1 MKRKRNNLI
10 GIFVVS
16 LATFIFLDIP
26 VYSDHDFE
34 LETKRYKKNAKFLES
49 ISIGNIPEEKESI
62 SLEIA
67 KDKNFLKLII
77 KDVGFNSKVFTKYKE
92 DIINFEITTI
102 KKRSIEKNEQII
114 EIPSQGIVEARLH
127 GKEKNYKLDLKIDD
141 QILKEDVQ
149 ITTLGTDVVLSF
161 EKLTLTSEEAYEN
174 NMKII
179 SKPKSKK
186 INIKQK
192 GAIAPPLGDI
202 AIGTTIIPNPNLLNL
217 KGPKVSL
224 VFKQTQSKKA
234 LEFLLSKANYGF
246 VWVQKDPSYNPD
258 GNSSSS
264 TQTISN
270 EGTNL
275 ASQSLDGSSMGL
287 SNSQTPDS
295 SEANADSH
303 RYITLTLKDVPFNN
317 AFNAVLMASGMQAKL
332 ENGIVYVGP
341 NVRESVFNSRISRVY
356 RLNQTTANAA
366 ASYLANLGA
375 RVTRTTTIETAVT
388 QGVSESSSVSGAA
401 NSSTTQSGSSTSV
414 EVYGSDI
421 GPLLGLIATTDDRLQ
436 TVTMIGAADVVT
448 VAEEYLKKLDLRQ
461 RQVALSVKILDVQLD
476 DGTTISNSWAMR
488 QNNNFIVNDS
498 GKLITAF
505 GKYLPPNEANDFAD
519 PRGGDD
525 GTNIGVEIRESDD
538 SGTPPVVTTLTQMRR
553 INPVNL
559 YTNQNFIKFLRAQIV
574 SKNTKILASPTL
586 ILNEFPGKSGGE
598 TVSFSDIS
606 EALSSGSIGRAYG
619 NEGFVIVGNQLP
631 INCTAEGDTASF
643 EYGIAGLTF
652 GARVLRI
659 DDNGYVTFAISPS
672 VSASSSTREINGCG
686 IIDLLS
692 VRRLDSGSIRVKDG
706 HTLILTGVLNSNDKE
721 TITKFPF
728 FGDLPILGHFFRNR
742 VSAKDQRELV
752 IMVTPRLLDGSDSEF
767 ENINT
772 FTSSYKE
779 DLED

>member
-1 MKRKRNNLI
+1 MKRKRNNLV

-26 VYSDHDFE
+26 VYSDHNFE
-34 LETKRYKKNAKFLES
+34 LETKRYKQNAKFLDS
-49 ISIGNIPEEKESI
+49 ISIGNIPEEKKTI

-67 KDKNFLKLII
+67 KDQNFLKLII

-102 KKRSIEKNEQII
+102 NKRSIEKNEQII
-114 EIPSQGIVEARLH
+114 EIPSQGIVQARLH
-127 GKEKNYKLDLKIDD
+127 GKEKNYKLDLKLDD
-141 QILKEDVQ
+141 RILKEDVQ
-149 ITTLGTDVVLSF
+149 ITTLGADVVLSF
-161 EKLTLTSEEAYEN
+161 EKLTLTREEAYEK

-179 SKPKSKK
+179 AQPKSKK

-275 ASQSLDGSSMGL
+275 ATQSMDGSSMGL

-295 SEANADSH
+295 AEKNADSH

-388 QGVSESSSVSGAA
+388 QGVSASSSVSGAA

-436 TVTMIGAADVVT
+436 TVTMIGAADVVS

-476 DGTTISNSWAMR
+476 DGTSLSNSWAMK

-505 GKYLPPNEANDFAD
+505 GKYLPPNESNDFAD
-519 PRGGDD
+519 PRGQGDGSSD
-525 GTNIGVEIRESDD
+525 NVENIASDS
-538 SGTPPVVTTLTQMRR
+538 SGTPPIVTTLTQVRR
-553 INPVNL
+553 LNPVNM
-559 YTNQNFIKFLRAQIV
+559 YTNQNFITFLRAQIV

-598 TVSFSDIS
+598 AVTFTDVS
-606 EALSSGSIGRAYG
+606 EALSSGSIGRSYG

-728 FGDLPILGHFFRNR
+728 FGDLPIIGHFFRNR

-752 IMVTPRLLDGSDSEF
+752 IMVTPRLLDGSDGEF

-772 FTSSYKE
+772 FTSSYKD
-779 DLED
+779 DLQ

>member
-1 MKRKRNNLI
+1 MKRKRNNL
-10 GIFVVS
+10 FALLVVT
-16 LATFIFLDIP
+16 LTAVIFLDIP
-26 VYSDHDFE
+26 AYSDHNSE
-34 LETKRYKKNAKFLES
+34 LKTKRNKKTAKFLDS
-49 ISIGNIPEEKESI
+49 ISIGNIPEKNKLI

-67 KDKNFLKLII
+67 NDTKNLKLII
-77 KDVGFNSKVFTKYKE
+77 KNVGFNSKVFSKFNE
-92 DIINFEITTI
+92 DSINFEITTI
-102 KKRSIEKNEQII
+102 KRTSIDQNEQII
-114 EIPSQGIVEARLH
+114 KIPSQGIIKARLY
-127 GKEKNYKLDLKIDD
+127 GKEKKYKLDIKLDD
-141 QILKEDVQ
+141 QIIKDDIQV
-149 ITTLGTDVVLSF
+149 TTLGTDIILSF
-161 EKLTLTSEEAYEN
+161 RKLSLSSEEVYEK
-174 NMKII
+174 NMQAIAE
-179 SKPKSKK
+179 PKSKK
-186 INIKQK
+186 FTLNQK

-202 AIGTTIIPNPNLLNL
+202 AIGTTLIPNPNLLNL
-217 KGPKVSL
+217 KGPNVSL
-224 VFKQTQSKKA
+224 VFKQTQAKKA
-234 LEFLLSKANYGF
+234 LELLLSKANYGF

-258 GNSSSS
+258 GSSSS
-264 TQTISN
+264 SIQTISN
-270 EGTNL
+270 EGSNTL
-275 ASQSLDGSSMGL
+275 ASSSMDPSLMGM
-287 SNSQTPDS
+287 SNSQSSDS

-303 RYITLTLKDVPFNN
+303 RYITLTLKDVPFKN

-375 RVTRTTTIETAVT
+375 KVTRTTTIETAVT
-388 QGVSESSSVSGAA
+388 QGAAQSSTVSGSAT
-401 NSSTTQSGSSTSV
+401 SSTTTSGSSTSV

-436 TVTMIGAADVVT
+436 TVTMIGSSDIVT

-476 DGTTISNSWAMR
+476 DGTSISNSWAMR

-505 GKYLPPNEANDFAD
+505 GEYLPPNEANDFTD
-519 PRGGDD
+519 SRGGSDS
-525 GTNIGVEIRESDD
+525 GFNNEIIEKDD
-538 SGTPPVVTTLTQMRR
+538 SSDNPVVTTLSQVRR
-553 INPVNL
+553 INPVNM
-559 YTNQNFIKFLRAQIV
+559 YSNQTFIKFLRAQIV

-598 TVSFSDIS
+598 TVTFSDIS
-606 EALSSGSIGRAYG
+606 EALSSGSIGRSYG

-672 VSASSSTREINGCG
+672 VSASSSTREITGCG

-706 HTLILTGVLNSNDKE
+706 NTLILTGVLNANDKE

-728 FGDLPILGHFFRNR
+728 FGDLPIIGHFFRNR

-752 IMVTPRLLDGSDSEF
+752 ILVTPRLLDGSDSEF
-767 ENINT
+767 ENINK
-772 FTSSYKE
+772 FTSSYKN
-779 DLED
+779 DY

>member
-16 LATFIFLDIP
+16 LTTFIFLDIP

-34 LETKRYKKNAKFLES
+34 LKTKRYKQNAKFLDS
-49 ISIGNIPEEKESI
+49 ISIGNFPEENKLI

-67 KDKNFLKLII
+67 NDKNFLKLII

-102 KKRSIEKNEQII
+102 NKMSIEGNEQII
-114 EIPSQGIVEARLH
+114 EIPSQGIVKARLH

-141 QILKEDVQ
+141 RMIKEDVQ
-149 ITTLGTDVVLSF
+149 ITKLGTDVVLSF
-161 EKLTLTSEEAYEN
+161 KKLSFTSEEAYEK
-174 NMKII
+174 NMQII
-179 SKPKSKK
+179 AKPKSEK
-186 INIKQK
+186 ITIKPK

-258 GNSSSS
+258 GDSSSS

-275 ASQSLDGSSMGL
+275 ATQSMDGSSMGL

-375 RVTRTTTIETAVT
+375 KVTRTTTIETAVT

-436 TVTMIGAADVVT
+436 AVTMIGAADVVS

-519 PRGGDD
+519 GRGGE
-525 GTNIGVEIRESDD
+525 GED
-538 SGTPPVVTTLTQMRR
+538 SIPGIEQITTENGQAETVLTQMRR

-598 TVSFSDIS
+598 AVTFSDVS
-606 EALSSGSIGRAYG
+606 EALSSGSIGRSYG

-652 GARVLRI
+652 GARILRI

-728 FGDLPILGHFFRNR
+728 FGDLPIIGHFFRNR
-742 VSAKDQRELV
+742 VSAKEQRELV
-752 IMVTPRLLDGSDSEF
+752 IMVTPRLLDGSDGEF

-772 FTSSYKE
+772 FTSSYKD
-779 DLED
+779 DLQ

>member
-16 LATFIFLDIP
+16 LATIIFLDIP
-26 VYSDHDFE
+26 VYPDHNSE
-34 LETKRYKKNAKFLES
+34 LKEKRNKQTSKFLDTV
-49 ISIGNIPEEKESI
+49 SIGNIPEEKKSI
-62 SLEIA
+62 SLKIGN
-67 KDKNFLKLII
+67 DKNFLKLII
-77 KDVGFNSKVFTKYKE
+77 KDVGFNSKIFAKYKE

-102 KKRSIEKNEQII
+102 KERSIEENEQIL
-114 EIPSQGIVEARLH
+114 EIPSQGLFQARLY
-127 GKEKNYKLDLKIDD
+127 GKEKNYKLDLKIDN
-141 QILKEDVQ
+141 QIIKEDVQ
-149 ITTLGTDVVLSF
+149 VSTLGTDIILSF
-161 EKLTLTSEEAYEN
+161 RKLALPNEDAYEK
-174 NMKII
+174 NMQVIAQ
-179 SKPKSKK
+179 PKSEK
-186 INIKQK
+186 ITIKQK

-202 AIGTTIIPNPNLLNL
+202 AIGTTLIPNPNLLNL
-217 KGPKVSL
+217 NGPKVSL
-224 VFKQTQSKKA
+224 VFKQTQAKKA

-258 GNSSSS
+258 SNSSSS
-264 TQTISN
+264 IQTISN
-270 EGTNL
+270 EGTNNL
-275 ASQSLDGSSMGL
+275 AIQSMEGSSMGL
-287 SNSQTPDS
+287 SNSESSDS
-295 SEANADSH
+295 SESNADSH

-375 RVTRTTTIETAVT
+375 KVTRTTTIETAVT
-388 QGVSESSSVSGAA
+388 QGVSQSNSVSGGA
-401 NSSTTQSGSSTSV
+401 NSSTTTSGSSTSV

-436 TVTMIGAADVVT
+436 TVTMIGSSDVVT

-476 DGTTISNSWAMR
+476 DGSSLSNSWALR

-505 GKYLPPNEANDFAD
+505 GRYLPPNDSTDFSEPSINTEVFTEDSSAD
-519 PRGGDD
+519 D
-525 GTNIGVEIRESDD
+525 
-538 SGTPPVVTTLTQMRR
+538 PVVRTLTQQRR
-553 INPVNL
+553 VNPVNM
-559 YTNQNFIKFLRAQIV
+559 YMDQTFIKFLRAQIV
-574 SKNTKILASPTL
+574 SKNTKILANPTL

-598 TVSFSDIS
+598 TVAFSGIS
-606 EALSSGSIGRAYG
+606 EVLASGSIGRSYG
-619 NEGFVIVGNQLP
+619 NEGFVIVGTQLP
-631 INCTAEGDTASF
+631 INCTSSDGDTPSF

-652 GARVLRI
+652 GARILRI

-672 VSASSSTREINGCG
+672 VSASSSSREISGCG

-706 HTLILTGVLNSNDKE
+706 HTLILTGVINANDKE

-728 FGDLPILGHFFRNR
+728 FGDIPIIGHFFRNR

-752 IMVTPRLLDGSDSEF
+752 ILVTPRLLDGSDDEF
-767 ENINT
+767 ENINS
-772 FTSSYKE
+772 FTSSYKN
-779 DLED
+779 DLQQ

>member
-26 VYSDHDFE
+26 VYSDHEFE
-34 LETKRYKKNAKFLES
+34 LETKRYKQNAKFLDS
-49 ISIGNIPEEKESI
+49 ISIGNIPEEKKSI

-67 KDKNFLKLII
+67 KDQNFLKLII

-102 KKRSIEKNEQII
+102 NKRSIEKNEQII
-114 EIPSQGIVEARLH
+114 EIPSLGIVQARLH

-141 QILKEDVQ
+141 RILKEDVQ

-161 EKLTLTSEEAYEN
+161 EKLTLTSEEAYEK

-179 SKPKSKK
+179 AKPKSKK

-258 GNSSSS
+258 GNSSSL

-275 ASQSLDGSSMGL
+275 ATQSMDGSSMGL

-436 TVTMIGAADVVT
+436 TVTLIGSSDVVT

-476 DGTTISNSWAMR
+476 DGTSISNSWAMR

-505 GKYLPPNEANDFAD
+505 GKYLPPNEANDFTD
-519 PRGGDD
+519 TRGGSDS
-525 GTNIGVEIRESDD
+525 GFNNEIIEMDD
-538 SGTPPVVTTLTQMRR
+538 SSDNPIVTTLSQVRR
-553 INPVNL
+553 INPANM
-559 YTNQNFIKFLRAQIV
+559 YTNQTFIKFLRAQIV

-598 TVSFSDIS
+598 TVTFSDVS
-606 EALSSGSIGRAYG
+606 EALSSGSIGRSYG

-728 FGDLPILGHFFRNR
+728 FGDIPIIGHFFRNR

-752 IMVTPRLLDGSDSEF
+752 IMVTPRLLDGSDNEF

-779 DLED
+779 DLQE